1 MAQRT
6 YSRSQ
11 VRMRR
16 NSAPL
21 IIILIGAGLLITA
34 LAILLVSGGGNE
46 PNPNAILLLDGG
58 TTEVADY
65 QGQVLM
71 VNFWASWCPPC
82 RAEMPEIQ
90 AFYDQY
96 QDAGLALLMVNSGEP
111 EATARSFIQQTGFTF
126 PVGLDPTNRISDNYG
141 INALPVTLV
150 YDRSGQ
156 IVYRHSGMISQ
167 AVLDAQVTPLLTD
180 SSG

>member
-1 MAQRT
+1 MAERT
-6 YSRSQ
+6 YSRSRA
-11 VRMRR
+11 RMRK

-34 LAILLVSGGGNE
+34 LVILLASGGGKE
-46 PNPNAILLLDGG
+46 PNPNAILLLNGG

-65 QGQVLM
+65 QGQVLI

-90 AFYDQY
+90 AYYNQY
-96 QDAGLALLMVNSGEP
+96 RDDGLALLMVNSGET

-150 YDRSGQ
+150 YDRDGE
-156 IVYRHSGMISQ
+156 IVYRHSGMISR
-167 AVLDAQVTPLLTD
+167 AVLDAQVTPLLAD
-180 SSG
+180 GSG